1 MTRIAPVF
9 LGILLLPVMLAF
21 PCPAVAQDEDPI
33 IRSIQERALMKHRLK
48 IANQKRQADLKR
60 DTDRL
65 LDLATELKAQVD
77 NTNESILSLTV
88 LRKAEEIEKLARSV
102 KEKMK
107 ADDNVYN
114 PPASAL
120 PREYRR

>member
-1 MTRIAPVF
+1 M
-9 LGILLLPVMLAF
+9 LLAF
-21 PCPAVAQDEDPI
+21 TCPAAAQEDDPI
-33 IRSIQERALMKHRLK
+33 IRSTQERALMKRQAK
-48 IANQKRQADLKR
+48 QANQKRQADLKR
-60 DTDRL
+60 DTERL
-65 LDLATELKAQVD
+65 LELATELKAQVD
-77 NTNESILSLTV
+77 KTNESILSLTV
-88 LRKAEEIEKLARSV
+88 LRKAEEIEKLAHSV